1 MDILL
6 YLTIPIL
13 GIALW
18 IIFTRI
24 VDDLLAKKKDNLSRI
39 KSESRKVHYEEDH
52 NIRLTKQHSIVFW
65 KSQSN
70 DLGIREKL
78 RNRVKEK

>member
-1 MDILL
+1 MEILL
-6 YLTIPIL
+6 YLTIPTL

-52 NIRLTKQHSIVFW
+52 NTRLTKQHSIVFW

-70 DLGIREKL
+70 DSGIREKL